1 MFLLLFTQIFALFC
15 RDFSGTN
22 VLACDCNVYNSL
34 VSVINAL
41 SSSRAAVCASPPRVA
56 SVQFYPGGSYENHPV
71 QDFTCCM
78 YLYFHVYTVKP
89 PLLDTLL
96 RTSLPI
102 NCFLLRTLSITNTLY
117 CRRLSDTGTSPL
129 QTIYDGHLFITD
141 TSLLKTLSITDTHL
155 VWSLLRIFSLRTPV
169 LCENL
174 SLTDSFMET
183 SLLRTPLYCKY
194 PYLWYG
200 HVFVTDTSQS
210 LLQTP
215 INCRPRWYGN
225 VFITDIAYYRHHPL
239 ITDTSGTDMSLLRTP
254 LKYIFLLRTL
264 LWTPLL
270 CRHLHITDSSI
281 IP

>member
-1 MFLLLFTQIFALFC
+1 MKITLFKILHAVCICIVMSTQSDLLFWTPYCGLLF
-15 RDFSGTN
+15 
-22 VLACDCNVYNSL
+22 
-34 VSVINAL
+34 
-41 SSSRAAVCASPPRVA
+41 
-56 SVQFYPGGSYENHPV
+56 GSTP
-71 QDFTCCM
+71 
-78 YLYFHVYTVKP
+78 
-89 PLLDTLL
+89 
-96 RTSLPI
+96 
-102 NCFLLRTLSITNTLY
+102 
-117 CRRLSDTGTSPL
+117 
-129 QTIYDGHLFITD
+129 FITD
-141 TSLLKTLSITDTHL
+141 TPYYKYSLLQTPLWYGHLPITDNLLRAPLYYGHLSITDTHL
-155 VWSLLRIFSLRTPV
+155 IWSLLRIFSLWTPV

-215 INCRPRWYGN
+215 IKCRPRWYGN
-225 VFITDIAYYRHHPL
+225 VFVTDIAYYRHHPL

-254 LKYIFLLRTL
+254 LKYTFLLRTL
-264 LWTPLL
+264 SWTPLL

>member
-1 MFLLLFTQIFALFC
+1 
-15 RDFSGTN
+15 
-22 VLACDCNVYNSL
+22 
-34 VSVINAL
+34 
-41 SSSRAAVCASPPRVA
+41 
-56 SVQFYPGGSYENHPV
+56 
-71 QDFTCCM
+71 M
-78 YLYFHVYTVKP
+78 YLYCHVYTVRP

-96 RTSLPI
+96 RTPLRINSFYYGHSLLQILFIADASLIRAPPHYGQ
-102 NCFLLRTLSITNTLY
+102 SITGPLY
-117 CRRLSDTGTSPL
+117 
-129 QTIYDGHLFITD
+129 YGH
-141 TSLLKTLSITDTHL
+141 LSITDTHL
-155 VWSLLRIFSLRTPV
+155 IWSLLRIFSLWTPV

-215 INCRPRWYGN
+215 IKCRPRWYGN
-225 VFITDIAYYRHHPL
+225 VFVTDIAYYRHHPL

-254 LKYIFLLRTL
+254 LKYTFLLRTL
-264 LWTPLL
+264 SWTPLL